1 MSVSSRLSFAV
12 IGTGV
17 SGLSAA
23 WMISQRH
30 RVTVYEKG
38 SWVGGHC
45 NTVTV
50 AAGDDGGPREIP
62 VDTGFIVY
70 NERTYPNLTALFG
83 HLGVQT
89 ERSEMSFSASID
101 NGAFEYS
108 GNSLGSMIAQKRNL
122 MRPRFWAMVR
132 DIIRFYR
139 HAVPDSEQPHNGA
152 ATLGAYLDSHGY
164 SKAFLDDHLLPMGAC
179 IWSASLRN
187 MRDYP
192 LASFVRFFENHGLLE
207 LRDKNRPKWRTVTG
221 GSRAYVAK
229 ISTPFR
235 EAIRLNCPVVA
246 VRRHAKGVDVT
257 AADGTIETYDG
268 VVIAAHSD
276 QALALLTDPS
286 ADEARV
292 LGDIRYERNHAVLH
306 TDDSLMP
313 RRRKAWA
320 SWNYIAERDSTD
332 HTLVC
337 LTYWM
342 NSLQNVDPRRPLFVT
357 LNPHRAP
364 RPKAFIDAFDYE
376 HPIFDHR
383 ALSAQKNLWTL
394 QGRNRTW
401 FCGAYFGH
409 GFHEDGL
416 QAGLAVGEA
425 VTGIKRP
432 WSVADESGRIYL
444 PQPLREAA

>member
-1 MSVSSRLSFAV
+1 
-12 IGTGV
+12 
-17 SGLSAA
+17 
-23 WMISQRH
+23 
-30 RVTVYEKG
+30 
-38 SWVGGHC
+38 
-45 NTVTV
+45 
-50 AAGDDGGPREIP
+50 
-62 VDTGFIVY
+62 GFIVY
-70 NERTYPNLTALFG
+70 NERTYPNLTALFD
-83 HLGVQT
+83 HLGIIT

-108 GNSLGSMIAQKRNL
+108 GNSLGAMIAQKRNL

-139 HAVPDSEQPHNGA
+139 DAVPDARQPHNGT

-164 SKAFLDDHLLPMGAC
+164 SEAFLRDHLLPMGAC
-179 IWSASLRN
+179 IWSASTRN

-207 LRDKNRPKWRTVTG
+207 LRDKYRPKWRTVTG
-221 GSRAYVAK
+221 GSRVYVAK
-229 ISTPFR
+229 ISERFR
-235 EAIRLNCPVVA
+235 ESIRLNCPVTS
-246 VRRHAKGVDVT
+246 VRRHAQGVDVT
-257 AADGTIETYDG
+257 AADGSIETYDG

-276 QALALLTDPS
+276 QALAMLADPS

-306 TDDSLMP
+306 TDESLMP

-320 SWNYIAERDSTD
+320 SWNYIAGRDATD

-342 NSLQNVDPRRPLFVT
+342 NSLQNIDARKPLFVT

-364 RPKAFIDAFDYE
+364 RPEAFIDAFDYE
-376 HPIFDHR
+376 HPIFDHC
-383 ALSAQKNLWTL
+383 ALKAQQALWTL

-416 QAGLAVGEA
+416 QAGLAVGEE
-425 VTGIKRP
+425 VSGLKRP
-432 WSVADESGRIYL
+432 WRVAEESGRIFL
-444 PQPLREAA
+444 PPLQVAA